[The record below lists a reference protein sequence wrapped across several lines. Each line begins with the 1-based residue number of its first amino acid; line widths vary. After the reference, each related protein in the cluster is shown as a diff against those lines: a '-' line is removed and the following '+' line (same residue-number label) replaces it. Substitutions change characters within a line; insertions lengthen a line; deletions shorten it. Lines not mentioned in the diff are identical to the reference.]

1 MAQRRKVSRS
11 RLASS
16 GASTGGVVV
25 VAVPSGAPKEIKLTD
40 ALGTVLGT
48 WTP

>member
-1 MAQRRKVSRS
+1 MTRS
-11 RLASS
+11 CRSGPVAV

-25 VAVPSGAPKEIKLTD
+25 VDVPAGTPKEIKLTD
-40 ALGTVLGT
+40 ALGSVLGT